1 MNIRLGII
9 ALESVNHF
17 IPLVACGIKIHFVS
31 ITIISNS
38 PILSWGN
45 MASNTLTNWKR
56 RFMIN
61 LQILVLEN
69 SESSEKNQSGFRV
82 KETLD

>member
-1 MNIRLGII
+1 
-9 ALESVNHF
+9 
-17 IPLVACGIKIHFVS
+17 
-31 ITIISNS
+31 
-38 PILSWGN
+38 
-45 MASNTLTNWKR
+45 
-56 RFMIN
+56 MIN